1 MCDVQLCSE
10 RLLTVEESVECVVWR
25 SWLMQVP
32 ADMAGTHPGM
42 DYMHKNKTRE
52 KAVREKV
59 RHRERG
65 LD

>member
-10 RLLTVEESVECVVWR
+10 RLLTVEESVECVVLR

-32 ADMAGTHPGM
+32 ADIAGTQPGM
-42 DYMHKNKTRE
+42 DHKNKTRE
-52 KAVREKV
+52 KAVREKERQKV
-59 RHRERG
+59 RR